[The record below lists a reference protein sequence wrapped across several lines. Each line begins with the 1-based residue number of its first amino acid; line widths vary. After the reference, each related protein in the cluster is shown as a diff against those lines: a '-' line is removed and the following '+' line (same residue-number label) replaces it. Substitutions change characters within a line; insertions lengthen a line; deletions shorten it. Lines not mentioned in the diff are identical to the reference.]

1 MVKKNN
7 ILSFTSQLERR
18 IDRLRKITNPIFI
31 RIETYNFKDVN
42 IYRDYCIKLCLIFDK
57 MYDNYQIILIS
68 KLNPKLDKIKWYPY
82 TSFDSDWTNDKL
94 DWFNIFNL

>member
-18 IDRLRKITNPIFI
+18 IDRLTKINNPTFV

-42 IYRDYCIKLCLIFDK
+42 IYRDYWIKLCLIFDK